1 MKKVLIGLVL
11 SIAFL
16 LAAVYLFIPR
26 KIKIEAAVP
35 LNAALPGVFRTLID
49 DSSWEKWWP
58 GGTPFAYNKQ
68 IYSIKGKLFN
78 LFDIDIYSDKDTI
91 NSRMGLVLVNANTMT
106 ILWNA
111 EQESSNDPFKRFK
124 WYRHAKQTEK
134 NMNAILQSLKTFL
147 QKKENIYGVDIKET
161 FVKDSALVSTRRQF
175 DHYPNAQEVDSMI
188 QSLKKYISQNN
199 AIEKNSPMLNV
210 FELGNSRYE
219 AMTAIPVDKALPKTN
234 EFAPKFLLKGG
245 NILEAEIQG
254 GTYTIE
260 KGLKELENYRAD
272 YKFNTPAIPY
282 QLLVTDRTKEPDTT
296 KWITRLYYPVF

>member
-1 MKKVLIGLVL
+1 MKKILTALVL
-11 SIAFL
+11 LLMFA

-35 LNAALPGVFRTLID
+35 LNAALPGVFRTLIN
-49 DSSWEKWWP
+49 DSNWKKWWP
-58 GGTPFAYNKQ
+58 GETPFAYNKQ
-68 IYSIKGKLFN
+68 AYSIKGKLFN
-78 LFDIDIYSDKDTI
+78 VFDIDIYSDKDTI
-91 NSRMGLVLVNANTMT
+91 NSRMELVLVKANTMT
-106 ILWNA
+106 ILWNT
-111 EQESSNDPFKRFK
+111 EQESSNDPFKRFER
-124 WYRHAKQTEK
+124 YRYAKQTEK

-161 FVKDSALVSTRRQF
+161 LVKDSALISTRRQF
-175 DHYPNAQEVDSMI
+175 DHYPGAQEVDSMI

-245 NILEAEIQG
+245 NILEAQIQG
-254 GTYTIE
+254 GPYTIE

-272 YKFNTPAIPY
+272 YKFNSPAIPY
-282 QLLVTDRTKEPDTT
+282 QLLVTDRAKEPDTT

>member
-16 LAAVYLFIPR
+16 LVAVYLFIPR
-26 KIKIEAAVP
+26 KIKIEVTVP
-35 LNAALPGVFRTLID
+35 LNAALPGVFRTLIN
-49 DSSWEKWWP
+49 DSNWNKWWP
-58 GGTPFAYNKQ
+58 GETPFAYNKQ
-68 IYSIKGKLFN
+68 TYSIKRRLFN
-78 LFDIDIYSDKDTI
+78 VFDIDIYSDKDTI
-91 NSRMGLVLVNANTMT
+91 NSQMELVLINENTMT

-111 EQESSNDPFKRFK
+111 EQISSNDPFKRFIRH
-124 WYRHAKQTEK
+124 RHAKQTEK

-147 QKKENIYGVDIKET
+147 QKKENIYGVDIKEAL
-161 FVKDSALVSTRRQF
+161 VKDSALISTRRQF

>member
-35 LNAALPGVFRTLID
+35 LNAALPGVFRTLIN
-49 DSSWEKWWP
+49 DSNWKKWWP
-58 GGTPFAYNKQ
+58 GDFPFAYNQ
-68 IYSIKGKLFN
+68 QAYSIKGKLFN
-78 LFDIDIYSDKDTI
+78 MFDIDIYSDKDTI
-91 NSRMGLVLVNANTMT
+91 NSRMELVLIDANTMT

-111 EQESSNDPFKRFK
+111 EQVSSNDPFKRFER
-124 WYRHAKQTEK
+124 YRHAKQTEK

-147 QKKENIYGVDIKET
+147 QKKENIYGIDIKET
-161 FVKDSALVSTRRQF
+161 FVKDSALISTRWQF

-210 FELGNSRYE
+210 FDLGNSRYE

-245 NILEAEIQG
+245 NILEAEIHG

-272 YKFNTPAIPY
+272 YKLNSPAIPY
-282 QLLVTDRTKEPDTT
+282 QLLVTDRAKEPDTT

>member
-26 KIKIEAAVP
+26 KIKIEVTVP
-35 LNAALPGVFRTLID
+35 LKAALPGVFRTLIN
-49 DSSWEKWWP
+49 DSNWNKWWP
-58 GGTPFAYNKQ
+58 GETPFAYNKQ
-68 IYSIKGKLFN
+68 TYSIKRRLFN
-78 LFDIDIYSDKDTI
+78 VFDIDIYSDKDTI
-91 NSRMGLVLVNANTMT
+91 NSQMELVLINENTMT

-111 EQESSNDPFKRFK
+111 EQISSNDPFKRFIRH
-124 WYRHAKQTEK
+124 RHAKQTEK

-161 FVKDSALVSTRRQF
+161 LVKDSVLISTRQQF
-175 DHYPNAQEVDSMI
+175 DHYPNVQEVDSMI
-188 QSLKKYISQNN
+188 QSLKRYISQNN

-210 FELGNSRYE
+210 FKLGNSRYE

>member
-1 MKKVLIGLVL
+1 MKKVLIGLGL

-26 KIKIEAAVP
+26 KIKIEAALP
-35 LNAALPGVFRTLID
+35 LNAALPGVFRTLIN
-49 DSSWEKWWP
+49 DSTWRKWWP
-58 GGTPFAYNKQ
+58 GETPFAYNKQ
-68 IYSIKGKLFN
+68 AYSIKGKFFN
-78 LFDIDIYSDKDTI
+78 VFDIDIYSDKDTI
-91 NSRMGLVLVNANTMT
+91 NSRMELVLVNANTMT

-111 EQESSNDPFKRFK
+111 EQVSSNDPFKRFK
-124 WYRHAKQTEK
+124 RHRHAKQTEK

-147 QKKENIYGVDIKET
+147 QKKENIYGVDIKKT
-161 FVKDSALVSTRRQF
+161 LVIDSVLISTRRQF
-175 DHYPNAQEVDSMI
+175 DHYPTVQEVDSMI
-188 QSLKKYISQNN
+188 QSLKKYIIQNN

-254 GTYTIE
+254 GAYTIE

-272 YKFNTPAIPY
+272 YKFDSPAIPY
-282 QLLVTDRTKEPDTT
+282 QLLVTNRAKEPDTT
-296 KWITRLYYPVF
+296 KWITKIYYPIY

>member
-1 MKKVLIGLVL
+1 MKKILIGLVL

-16 LAAVYLFIPR
+16 LAAVYLFIPH

-35 LNAALPGVFRTLID
+35 LNAALPGVFRTLIN
-49 DSSWEKWWP
+49 DSNWKKWWP
-58 GGTPFAYNKQ
+58 GETPFAYNKQ
-68 IYSIKGKLFN
+68 TYSIKGKLFN
-78 LFDIDIYSDKDTI
+78 VFDIDIYSDKDTI
-91 NSRMGLVLVNANTMT
+91 NSRMELVLVNANTMT

-111 EQESSNDPFKRFK
+111 EQVSSNDPFKRFER
-124 WYRHAKQTEK
+124 YRHAKQTEK

-161 FVKDSALVSTRRQF
+161 LVKDSALISTRRKF
-175 DHYPNAQEVDSMI
+175 DHYPDAQEVDSMI

-199 AIEKNSPMLNV
+199 AIEKNLPMLNV

-245 NILEAEIQG
+245 NILEAQIQG
-254 GTYTIE
+254 GPYTIK
-260 KGLKELENYRAD
+260 KGLEELENYRAD
-272 YKFNTPAIPY
+272 HKFDSPAIPY
-282 QLLVTDRTKEPDTT
+282 QLLVTDRAKERDTT
-296 KWITRLYYPVF
+296 KWITRLYYPIF

>member
-26 KIKIEAAVP
+26 KIKIEVTVP
-35 LNAALPGVFRTLID
+35 LNAALPGVFRTLIN
-49 DSSWEKWWP
+49 DSNWNKWWP
-58 GGTPFAYNKQ
+58 GETPFAYNKQ
-68 IYSIKGKLFN
+68 TYSIKRRLFN
-78 LFDIDIYSDKDTI
+78 VFDIDIYSDKDTI
-91 NSRMGLVLVNANTMT
+91 NSQMELVLINENTMT

-111 EQESSNDPFKRFK
+111 EQISSNDPFKRFIRH
-124 WYRHAKQTEK
+124 RHAKQTEK

-147 QKKENIYGVDIKET
+147 QKKENIYGVDIKEAL
-161 FVKDSALVSTRRQF
+161 VKDSALISTRRQF

>member
-16 LAAVYLFIPR
+16 LAAVYLFIPS
-26 KIKIEAAVP
+26 KIKIEVTVP
-35 LNAALPGVFRTLID
+35 LNAALPGVFRTLIN
-49 DSSWEKWWP
+49 DSNWNKWWP
-58 GGTPFAYNKQ
+58 GETPFAYNKQ
-68 IYSIKGKLFN
+68 TYSIKRRLFN
-78 LFDIDIYSDKDTI
+78 VFDIDIYSDKATI
-91 NSRMGLVLVNANTMT
+91 NSQMELVLVNENTMT

-111 EQESSNDPFKRFK
+111 EQISSNDPFKRFIGH
-124 WYRHAKQTEK
+124 RHAKQTEK
-134 NMNAILQSLKTFL
+134 NMNAILRCLKTFL
-147 QKKENIYGVDIKET
+147 QKKENIYGVDIKEAL
-161 FVKDSALVSTRRQF
+161 VKDSALISTRRQF

>member
-16 LAAVYLFIPR
+16 LAADYLFIPR

-35 LNAALPGVFRTLID
+35 LNAALPAVFRTLIN
-49 DSSWEKWWP
+49 DSNRKKWWP
-58 GGTPFAYNKQ
+58 GETPFAYNQ
-68 IYSIKGKLFN
+68 QTYSIKGKLFN
-78 LFDIDIYSDKDTI
+78 VFDVDIYSDKDTI
-91 NSRMGLVLVNANTMT
+91 NSQMELVLVNANTLT

-111 EQESSNDPFKRFK
+111 EQVSSNDPFKRFER
-124 WYRHAKQTEK
+124 YRHAKQTEK
-134 NMNAILQSLKTFL
+134 NMNEILQSLETFL

-161 FVKDSALVSTRRQF
+161 LVKDSALISTRRQF
-175 DHYPNAQEVDSMI
+175 DHYPNVQEVDSMI

-219 AMTAIPVDKALPKTN
+219 AMTAIPVDKVLPKTN

-254 GTYTIE
+254 GPYTIK

-272 YKFNTPAIPY
+272 YKFNSPAIPY

>member
-26 KIKIEAAVP
+26 KIKIEVTVP
-35 LNAALPGVFRTLID
+35 LNAALPGVFRTLIN
-49 DSSWEKWWP
+49 DSNWNKWWP
-58 GGTPFAYNKQ
+58 GETPFAYNKQ
-68 IYSIKGKLFN
+68 TYSIKRRLFN
-78 LFDIDIYSDKDTI
+78 VFDIDIYSDKDTI
-91 NSRMGLVLVNANTMT
+91 NSQMELVLINENTMT

-111 EQESSNDPFKRFK
+111 EQISSNDPFKRFIGH
-124 WYRHAKQTEK
+124 RHAKQTEK

-147 QKKENIYGVDIKET
+147 QKKENIYGVDIKEAL
-161 FVKDSALVSTRRQF
+161 VKDSALISTRRQF

-210 FELGNSRYE
+210 FKLGNSRYE

>member
-35 LNAALPGVFRTLID
+35 LNAALPGVFRTLIN
-49 DSSWEKWWP
+49 DSNWKKWWP
-58 GGTPFAYNKQ
+58 GETPFAYNKQ
-68 IYSIKGKLFN
+68 TYSIQRRLFN
-78 LFDIDIYSDKDTI
+78 VFDIDIYSDKDTI
-91 NSRMGLVLVNANTMT
+91 NSQMELVLINENTMT

-111 EQESSNDPFKRFK
+111 EQISSNDPFKRFE
-124 WYRHAKQTEK
+124 RHRLAKQTEK
-134 NMNAILQSLKTFL
+134 NMNSILQSLKTFL
-147 QKKENIYGVDIKET
+147 QKKENIYGVDIKEAL
-161 FVKDSALVSTRRQF
+161 VKDSALISTRRQF
-175 DHYPNAQEVDSMI
+175 DHYPNVQEVDSMI

-272 YKFNTPAIPY
+272 YKFNSPAIPY
-282 QLLVTDRTKEPDTT
+282 QLLVTDRAKEPDTT
-296 KWITRLYYPVF
+296 KWITKIYYPIY

>member
-35 LNAALPGVFRTLID
+35 LNAALPGVFRTLIND
-49 DSSWEKWWP
+49 GSWEKWWP
-58 GGTPFAYNKQ
+58 GEIPFTYNKQ
-68 IYSIKGKLFN
+68 IYSIRGKLFN

-91 NSRMGLVLVNANTMT
+91 NSRLGLVLVNENTMT

-111 EQESSNDPFKRFK
+111 EQVSSNDPFKRFIRH
-124 WYRHAKQTEK
+124 RHAKQTEK
-134 NMNAILQSLKTFL
+134 NMNAILQRLKTFL
-147 QKKENIYGVDIKET
+147 QKKENIYGVYIKET
-161 FVKDSALVSTRRQF
+161 LVKDSALISTRRQF

-234 EFAPKFLLKGG
+234 DFAPKFLLKGG

-254 GTYTIE
+254 GTHTIE
-260 KGLKELENYRAD
+260 KALKELENYRAD
-272 YKFNTPAIPY
+272 YKFNSPAIPY
-282 QLLVTDRTKEPDTT
+282 QLLVTDRAKEPDTT

>member
-26 KIKIEAAVP
+26 KIKIEVTVP
-35 LNAALPGVFRTLID
+35 LNAALPGVFRTLIN
-49 DSSWEKWWP
+49 DSNWNKWWP
-58 GGTPFAYNKQ
+58 GETPFAYNKQ
-68 IYSIKGKLFN
+68 TYSIKRRLFN
-78 LFDIDIYSDKDTI
+78 VFDIDIYSDKDTI
-91 NSRMGLVLVNANTMT
+91 NSQMELVLINENTMT

-111 EQESSNDPFKRFK
+111 EQISSNDPFKRFIRH
-124 WYRHAKQTEK
+124 RHAKQTEK

-147 QKKENIYGVDIKET
+147 QKKENIYGVDIKEAL
-161 FVKDSALVSTRRQF
+161 VKDSALISTRRQF

-210 FELGNSRYE
+210 FKLGNSRYE

>member
-26 KIKIEAAVP
+26 KKKIEATVP
-35 LNAALPGVFRTLID
+35 LNAALPGVFRTLIN
-49 DSSWEKWWP
+49 DSNWNKWWP
-58 GGTPFAYNKQ
+58 GETPFTYNKQ
-68 IYSIKGKLFN
+68 TYSIKRRLFN
-78 LFDIDIYSDKDTI
+78 VFDIDIYSDKDTI
-91 NSRMGLVLVNANTMT
+91 NSQMELVLVNENTMT

-111 EQESSNDPFKRFK
+111 EQISSNDPFKRFIGH
-124 WYRHAKQTEK
+124 RHAKQTEK

-147 QKKENIYGVDIKET
+147 QKKENIYGVDIKEAL
-161 FVKDSALVSTRRQF
+161 VKDSALISTRRQF

-282 QLLVTDRTKEPDTT
+282 QLLVTDRAKEPDTT

>member
-1 MKKVLIGLVL
+1 MKKLLILLVL
-11 SIAFL
+11 L
-16 LAAVYLFIPR
+16 LVFALTAVYLFIPR
-26 KIKIEAAVP
+26 KIKIETAAP
-35 LNAALPGVFRTLID
+35 LNAALPGVFRTLIN
-49 DSSWEKWWP
+49 DSIWKKWWP
-58 GGTPFAYNKQ
+58 GETPFTYNKQ
-68 IYSIKGKLFN
+68 TYSIKRRLFN
-78 LFDIDIYSDKDTI
+78 VFDIDIYSDKDTI
-91 NSRMGLVLVNANTMT
+91 NSQMELVLINENTMT

-111 EQESSNDPFKRFK
+111 EQISSNDPFKRFIRH
-124 WYRHAKQTEK
+124 RHAKQTEK

-147 QKKENIYGVDIKET
+147 QKKENIYGVDIRET
-161 FVKDSALVSTRRQF
+161 LVSDSALISTRRKF

-219 AMTAIPVDKALPKTN
+219 AMTAIPVDKALQKTN

-245 NILEAEIQG
+245 NILEVKIQG
-254 GTYTIE
+254 GPYTIE

-272 YKFNTPAIPY
+272 YKFDSPAIPY
-282 QLLVTDRTKEPDTT
+282 QLLVTDRAKEPDTT

>member
-210 FELGNSRYE
+210 LKLDSSHYE
-219 AMTAIPVDKALPKTN
+219 AMSAIPVDKALPRTT

-245 NILEAEIQG
+245 NILEAQVQG
-254 GTYTIE
+254 GPYTIE
-260 KGLKELENYRAD
+260 TSLQEIENYRSD
-272 YKFNTPAIPY
+272 YKYNSPAIPY
-282 QLLVTDRTKEPDTT
+282 QLLVTDRLKETDTT
-296 KWITRLYYPVF
+296 KWITKLYYPVF

>member
-35 LNAALPGVFRTLID
+35 LNAALPGVFRTLIN
-49 DSSWEKWWP
+49 DSNWKKWWP
-58 GGTPFAYNKQ
+58 GETPFAYNKQ
-68 IYSIKGKLFN
+68 AYSIKGKFFN
-78 LFDIDIYSDKDTI
+78 VFDIDIYSDKDTI
-91 NSRMGLVLVNANTMT
+91 NSRMELVFVEANTMT

-111 EQESSNDPFKRFK
+111 ELVSSNDPFKRFER
-124 WYRHAKQTEK
+124 YRYAKQTEK
-134 NMNAILQSLKTFL
+134 NMNAILQSLQTFF

-161 FVKDSALVSTRRQF
+161 LVKDSALISTRRKF
-175 DHYPNAQEVDSMI
+175 DHYPDAQEVDSMI
-188 QSLKKYISQNN
+188 QSLKKYISQNK

-219 AMTAIPVDKALPKTN
+219 AMTAIPVDKELPKTN

-245 NILEAEIQG
+245 NILEAQIQG
-254 GTYTIE
+254 GPYTIE

-272 YKFNTPAIPY
+272 YKFNSPAIPY
-282 QLLVTDRTKEPDTT
+282 QLLVTDRAKEPDTT

>member
-1 MKKVLIGLVL
+1 MKKVLIGLFL

-35 LNAALPGVFRTLID
+35 LNAPLPGVFRTLIN
-49 DSSWEKWWP
+49 DSNWTKWWP
-58 GGTPFAYNKQ
+58 GETPFAYNKQ
-68 IYSIKGKLFN
+68 TYSIKGKLFN
-78 LFDIDIYSDKDTI
+78 VFDIDIYSDKDTI
-91 NSRMGLVLVNANTMT
+91 NTRMELVLLNANTMT

-111 EQESSNDPFKRFK
+111 EQVSSNDPFKRFI
-124 WYRHAKQTEK
+124 RHQHAKQTEK

-161 FVKDSALVSTRRQF
+161 LVKDSVLISTRRQF
-175 DHYPNAQEVDSMI
+175 DHYPNVQEVDSMI
-188 QSLKKYISQNN
+188 QSLKRYISQNN

-219 AMTAIPVDKALPKTN
+219 AMTAIPVDKALQKTN

-282 QLLVTDRTKEPDTT
+282 QLLVTNRAKEPDTT
-296 KWITRLYYPVF
+296 KWITKIYYPIY

>member
-26 KIKIEAAVP
+26 KIKIEVTVP
-35 LNAALPGVFRTLID
+35 LNAALPGVFRTLIN
-49 DSSWEKWWP
+49 DSNWNKWWP
-58 GGTPFAYNKQ
+58 GETPFAYNKQ
-68 IYSIKGKLFN
+68 TYSIKRRLFN
-78 LFDIDIYSDKDTI
+78 VFDIDIYSDKDTI
-91 NSRMGLVLVNANTMT
+91 NSQMELVLINENTMT

-111 EQESSNDPFKRFK
+111 EQISSNDPFKRFIRH
-124 WYRHAKQTEK
+124 RHAKQTEK

-147 QKKENIYGVDIKET
+147 QKKENIYGLDIKEAL
-161 FVKDSALVSTRRQF
+161 VKDSALISTRRQF

-210 FELGNSRYE
+210 FKLGNSRYE